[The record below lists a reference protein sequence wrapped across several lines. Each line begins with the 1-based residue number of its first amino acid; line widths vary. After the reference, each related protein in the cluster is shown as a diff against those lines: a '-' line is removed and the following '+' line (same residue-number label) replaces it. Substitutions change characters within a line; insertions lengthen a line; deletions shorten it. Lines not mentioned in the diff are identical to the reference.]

1 VGNARVVPCQKK
13 DEALNGSYSAVKQG
27 ALQLLSCVI
36 LRARG
41 HFANISEKMASLLA
55 TKILL
60 IKCVYEWSY
69 FK

>member
-1 VGNARVVPCQKK
+1 MGNALVVPCQKK

-27 ALQLLSCVI
+27 ALQLLSCVDNQGAWP
-36 LRARG
+36 L
-41 HFANISEKMASLLA
+41 ANISEKMASLLA